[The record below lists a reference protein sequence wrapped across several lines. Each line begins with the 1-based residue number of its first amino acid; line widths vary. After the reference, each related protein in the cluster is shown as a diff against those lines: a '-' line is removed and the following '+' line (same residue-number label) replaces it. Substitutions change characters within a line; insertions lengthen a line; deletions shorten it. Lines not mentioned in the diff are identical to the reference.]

1 MTNWIVLTMLYA
13 IINGIFQCA
22 KKKSIEKNTI
32 FEVLAVFS
40 LIAFLMSALM
50 MRDNILIDFKYLL
63 IILFKSSIIVIA
75 WVLALNALKKIE
87 ISLYGVI
94 NLSRIIFSILLSVL
108 ILGEKLTVSVIA
120 GIILVITGLVLVN
133 KIGSKKGEKKADKNA
148 ILMLLGSCFLNATSA
163 IIDKGITTKVTSSQ
177 LQFYFLLF
185 LTIIYWIILLF
196 KQKKIDFKAMNKN
209 YWILI
214 AALSLVFGDK
224 FLFIANEIPESKVA
238 VMTLIKQLSVIEIII
253 LGKIFFKEKNIVKK
267 LLCSLL
273 VILGIL
279 LTVI

>member
-1 MTNWIVLTMLYA
+1 MTNWIVLTILYA
-13 IINGIFQCA
+13 VINGIFQCA

-40 LIAFLMSALM
+40 LIAFLISALM
-50 MRDNILIDFKYLL
+50 MRDSILIDFKYLL

-75 WVLALNALKKIE
+75 WMLALNALKKIE

-133 KIGSKKGEKKADKNA
+133 KIDNKKGDKKADKKA

-196 KQKKIDFKAMNKN
+196 KQKKVDFKSMNKN
-209 YWILI
+209 YWLLI

-253 LGKIFFKEKNIVKK
+253 LGKIFFKEKNIIKK
-267 LLCSLL
+267 LLCSIL
-273 VILGIL
+273 VILGIV
-279 LTVI
+279 LTLI

>member
-1 MTNWIVLTMLYA
+1 M
-13 IINGIFQCA
+13 GF
-22 KKKSIEKNTI
+22 SIKC
-32 FEVLAVFS
+32 V
-40 LIAFLMSALM
+40 
-50 MRDNILIDFKYLL
+50 
-63 IILFKSSIIVIA
+63 
-75 WVLALNALKKIE
+75 KKIE

-94 NLSRIIFSILLSVL
+94 NLSRIIFSVILSVL
-108 ILGEKLTVSVIA
+108 ILGEKLTFSVIA
-120 GIILVITGLVLVN
+120 GVILVITGLVLVN
-133 KIGSKKGEKKADKNA
+133 KIGSKKGEKRTDSKA

-196 KQKKIDFKAMNKN
+196 KQRKVDFKSMNKN

-238 VMTLIKQLSVIEIII
+238 IMTLIKQLSVIEIII
-253 LGKIFFKEKNIVKK
+253 LGKIFFKEKNIIKK

>member
-1 MTNWIVLTMLYA
+1 MTNWIILTVLYA
-13 IINGIFQCA
+13 VINGIFQCA
-22 KKKSIEKNTI
+22 KKKSIDKNTI

-40 LIAFLMSALM
+40 LIAFIISAIM
-50 MRDNILIDFKYLL
+50 MRDSILIDFRYLL
-63 IILFKSSIIVIA
+63 IILFKSAIIVIA

-94 NLSRIIFSILLSVL
+94 NLSRIIFSVILSVL
-108 ILGEKLTVSVIA
+108 ILGEKLTFSVIA
-120 GIILVITGLVLVN
+120 GVILVITGLVLVN
-133 KIGSKKGEKKADKNA
+133 KIGSKKGEKRTDNKA
-148 ILMLLGSCFLNATSA
+148 ILMLLGSCFLNAISA

-196 KQKKIDFKAMNKN
+196 KQRKVDFKSMNKN

-253 LGKIFFKEKNIVKK
+253 LGKIFFKEKNIIKK

>member
-1 MTNWIVLTMLYA
+1 MTNWIVLTVLYA
-13 IINGIFQCA
+13 VINGVFQCA
-22 KKKSIEKNTI
+22 KKKSIEKNSI

-40 LIAFLMSALM
+40 LIAFLISAVM
-50 MRDNILIDFKYLL
+50 MKDSILIDFKYLL

-87 ISLYGVI
+87 ISLYGII
-94 NLSRIIFSILLSVL
+94 NLARIIFSIILSVL
-108 ILGEKLTVSVIA
+108 ILGEKLTTSTIA

-133 KIGSKKGEKKADKNA
+133 KIGSKKGEKKADKSA

-196 KQKKIDFKAMNKN
+196 KQKNVDFKSMNKN

-253 LGKIFFKEKNIVKK
+253 FGKIFFKEKNIIKK

-273 VILGIL
+273 VILGIF